1 MPSGLLIL
9 SGIPR
14 AAQAVLGVYLK
25 RTCSRVTSASS
36 TLGVLN
42 DYALYKSM
50 HSLTQVLRLCCTAGV
65 LDLYASGLARD
76 IVAGAFHEAVVRQ
89 KQSRVHDDLTPR
101 RRRPFRQA
109 SLQIQVSVDEK
120 RSQKFLFNILK
131 RDKQR
136 LS

>member
-1 MPSGLLIL
+1 MRYTNPH
-9 SGIPR
+9 
-14 AAQAVLGVYLK
+14 
-25 RTCSRVTSASS
+25 T
-36 TLGVLN
+36 
-42 DYALYKSM
+42 
-50 HSLTQVLRLCCTAGV
+50 HSLTQMLRLCCTAGV

-109 SLQIQVSVDEK
+109 SLQIQASVDEK